1 MKKYLNFGVLMVL
14 LMTLCVGLSS
24 CSDDDDESNEKGM
37 EVLKASGDLTLM
49 VNDVKYSI
57 QYEDEY
63 LEVPNCLIVEET
75 FNEFTNDDEK
85 YFDNYMQLLM
95 PNPVKENSN
104 TYWTIKLQGY
114 LEKGKNLTMP
124 DYYGGNTGKKIMLWF
139 DDGYN
144 VECSYESGNI
154 EILKSDNVQYK
165 HSDNVYRHTYVN
177 SIKFDN
183 YTLRGNKGSEKIVF
197 NGTINI
203 GTIFHN
209 Y

>member
-1 MKKYLNFGVLMVL
+1 MKKYFNFNVLAMAML
-14 LMTLCVGLSS
+14 TMCINLSS
-24 CSDDDDESNEKGM
+24 CSKDEEEDEKGM
-37 EVLKASGDLTLM
+37 EVLKVSGDLTM
-49 VNDVKYSI
+49 MFNGTEYSI

-63 LEVPNCLIVEET
+63 IEVLNCLIVEET

-104 TYWTIKLQGY
+104 TYWTIKLQGH

-124 DYYGGNTGKKIMLWF
+124 DYFGGNTGKKIILWF

-144 VECSYESGNI
+144 VECTYESGNI
-154 EILKSDNVQYK
+154 EVLKSDHVQYK

-177 SIKFDN
+177 SIKFNN
-183 YTLRGNKGSEKIVF
+183 YTLHVNKDTSVKIIF